1 MTKVAQV
8 LKEEMQIDFIDINM
22 GCPIDL
28 VFKKGQGSALMSRT
42 NKLEQIIKSMNGVMK
57 TDDDYLP
64 LTIKFRTGIEMG
76 QNTAHNLVPKL
87 KDWGVDAMTLHG
99 RSRQQRYTR
108 QADWAYIDQCA
119 RLAAPI
125 PFFGNGDI
133 LSYHEY
139 NQHRASTCVSGV
151 MIARG
156 ALYKPWLFTEIKEQR
171 DWDISANERFDL
183 FKDYVNFGLE
193 HWGSDTQ
200 GVETTRKFALE
211 WLSFLHRYIPVGVL
225 ERVPQRLN
233 ERAPP
238 FVGRSNLETL
248 LASPVATDWIKLTE
262 MLLGPVPDGYQF
274 LPKHKANAVATWTS
288 VNVDL
293 PSIS

>member
-1 MTKVAQV
+1 MSGLTSSRIMSTLVWNIGAQ
-8 LKEEMQIDFIDINM
+8 
-22 GCPIDL
+22 
-28 VFKKGQGSALMSRT
+28 T
-42 NKLEQIIKSMNGVMK
+42 
-57 TDDDYLP
+57 
-64 LTIKFRTGIEMG
+64 
-76 QNTAHNLVPKL
+76 
-87 KDWGVDAMTLHG
+87 
-99 RSRQQRYTR
+99 RS
-108 QADWAYIDQCA
+108 
-119 RLAAPI
+119 
-125 PFFGNGDI
+125 
-133 LSYHEY
+133 
-139 NQHRASTCVSGV
+139 
-151 MIARG
+151 
-156 ALYKPWLFTEIKEQR
+156 
-171 DWDISANERFDL
+171 
-183 FKDYVNFGLE
+183 
-193 HWGSDTQ
+193 
-200 GVETTRKFALE
+200 VETTRKFALE